1 MHPFRIEV
9 TRGSLVESVH
19 RVTAV
24 VADSDGRLL
33 AGTGDPDLVTFWRS
47 AAKPF
52 QVLPLILDGA
62 QERFGLTDEE
72 LAIACASHSSEPV
85 HLEAVDRFMAK
96 TGIDESLLA
105 CGPHLP
111 LSPEVARD
119 VIRSGTRMTARWSN
133 CSGKHTGLLAL
144 AKHHGWDLAGY
155 ERQGHPVQ
163 DRIQDE
169 IEQWT
174 GIPRNKLVL
183 AVDGCT
189 TVCFGLPL
197 RRMAQAYARFGVSAR
212 PEVRALWQAVTN
224 HPHLIA
230 GTKRLCTDLMT
241 VFPGEIFAKIGAEGV
256 YCAAIPARGV
266 GIAIKVEDGD
276 MSAVGMA
283 LLAVLRQVFERGPAG
298 DAVDRLD
305 SLTEHRE
312 AAVRTTRGALVGQI
326 RAAGHLDFFAPDC

>member
-9 TRGSLVESVH
+9 TRGPLVESVH

-33 AGTGDPDLVTFWRS
+33 AATGDPDLVTFWRS

-62 QERFGLTDEE
+62 QERFGLTEEE
-72 LAIACASHSSEPV
+72 LAIACASHSSEPF
-85 HLEAVDRFMAK
+85 HLDAVDRFMAK

-105 CGPHLP
+105 CGPHPP
-111 LSPEVARD
+111 LSAEVARD

-169 IEQWT
+169 VEQWT
-174 GIPRNKLVL
+174 GIPRNELVL

-189 TVCFGLPL
+189 TVCFGLSL

-212 PEVRALWQAVTN
+212 PEVRTLWQAVTN

-276 MSAVGMA
+276 MSSVGMA
-283 LLAVLRQVFERGPAG
+283 LVAVLRQVFERDAAG

-305 SLTEHRE
+305 GLTEHSQGE
-312 AAVRTTRGALVGQI
+312 VRTTRGALVGQI
-326 RAAGHLDFFAPDC
+326 RAAGQLDFFRA